1 MKVILASA
9 LILASFSFA
18 QAAKQSPIDI
28 AIANPSRPAD
38 DQKADAHRHP
48 KELLEL
54 SKVKAGDV
62 VVDLF
67 PGKGYFT
74 RLFAGVVGPKGRVI
88 AYVPKEIEAAPFKP
102 VESGKIAVEGLK
114 NAELKVTPLLTAPA
128 ENVDVIWTS
137 QNYHDLH
144 IKKIL
149 DTDVNAYNKLLFKML
164 KPGGRLIVID
174 HVAAKGATKEDIEKL
189 HRIDPA
195 QARAEIEAAGFVF
208 EGESKALAQSEDH
221 KLNVFDPAI
230 RGKTDQFAFS
240 FVKPKK

>member
-1 MKVILASA
+1 MKALLCSFLVLSLLAGSVAVAQSA
-9 LILASFSFA
+9 LET
-18 QAAKQSPIDI
+18 

-38 DQKADAHRHP
+38 DKKVDEQRHP

-74 RLFAGVVGPKGRVI
+74 RLFASVVGPKGKVI
-88 AYVPKEIEAAPFKP
+88 AFVPKEIEKAPFNP
-102 VESGKIAVEGLK
+102 VEGGKAAVAGLK
-114 NAELKVTPLLTAPA
+114 NAELKVLPLMTAPA
-128 ENVDVIWTS
+128 ESVDVVWTS

-144 IKKIL
+144 IKKIINV
-149 DTDVNAYNKLLFKML
+149 DVNAYNKLIFKML
-164 KPGGRLIVID
+164 KPGGRYIVID
-174 HVAAKGATKEDIEKL
+174 HVAAKGATVADIENL

-208 EGESKALAQSEDH
+208 EGESKALARSEDH
-221 KLNVFDPAI
+221 KTNVFEPTI
-230 RGKTDQFAFS
+230 RGRTDQFAFS